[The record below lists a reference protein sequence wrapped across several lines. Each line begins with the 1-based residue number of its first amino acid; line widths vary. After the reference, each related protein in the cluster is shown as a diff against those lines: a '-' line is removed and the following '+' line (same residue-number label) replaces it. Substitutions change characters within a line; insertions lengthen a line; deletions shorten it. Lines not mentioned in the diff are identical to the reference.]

1 MELTG
6 SLARRRRREEQL
18 AGAGRRGDSWVEGSS
33 ARLGGGG
40 DWRGGAGFGGGGDR
54 RGGAGL
60 GGGGAARWRGGAVE
74 EAGEEEANADE
85 YRGARLRIMGE
96 GAVVAPI
103 PLGIGL

>member
-1 MELTG
+1 
-6 SLARRRRREEQL
+6 
-18 AGAGRRGDSWVEGSS
+18 VEGSS

-60 GGGGAARWRGGAVE
+60 GGGGAARWRGGAE

>member
-1 MELTG
+1 MGAEGTG
-6 SLARRRRREEQL
+6 AAEP
-18 AGAGRRGDSWVEGSS
+18 DS
-33 ARLGGGG
+33 
-40 DWRGGAGFGGGGDR
+40 GGGGDR

>member
-1 MELTG
+1 LGAEGTG
-6 SLARRRRREEQL
+6 AAEPDS
-18 AGAGRRGDSWVEGSS
+18 GAEGT
-33 ARLGGGG
+33 
-40 DWRGGAGFGGGGDR
+40 
-54 RGGAGL
+54 GAGL